1 MRSCKAVR
9 HRIRGGTIGARKAK
23 APTRAAVQL
32 AQGKRAQVK
41 CAAAPC
47 ALLPIPG
54 QTNAMTNLADSES
67 SRAKV
72 SNLAAALWDQRATLV
87 PEQGYTNA

>member
-1 MRSCKAVR
+1 
-9 HRIRGGTIGARKAK
+9 
-23 APTRAAVQL
+23 
-32 AQGKRAQVK
+32 
-41 CAAAPC
+41 
-47 ALLPIPG
+47 
-54 QTNAMTNLADSES
+54 MTNLADSES